1 MSGSE
6 NSAVFEIAKK
16 IKYINY
22 FYYLVHNLKEI
33 ELRINNFLNC

>member
-1 MSGSE
+1 MPGSE

-22 FYYLVHNLKEI
+22 FYYLVHNL
-33 ELRINNFLNC
+33 